1 LIFRGEWNE
10 LAAGEKTSVVVH
22 WLFTRRRWLQAAVH
36 RTSTVGFLEKLKQV
50 RRRKRT
56 D

>member
-22 WLFTRRRWLQAAVH
+22 WLFTPSGGGSPHKHGRVFGEVEAGTA
-36 RTSTVGFLEKLKQV
+36 SKADGLK
-50 RRRKRT
+50 
-56 D
+56 